1 MVVVQFDA
9 GEVVEV
15 AAAEVVAEDIASMGA
30 EQLQDLLGRYTEDD
44 FDGCRET
51 IQAYESAGVVEPSR
65 ARRPPPGPARRPAQ
79 REALPVTTCDEC
91 PSPAAFTITA
101 AYSRDPGAIHPLFA
115 TYPAPMARTC
125 ADHLAARMER
135 DQQHPGSTPAYLVRP
150 LR

>member
-65 ARRPPPGPARRPAQ
+65 AAHVARVQGWLDRYDRMQDALRAMQPAEVP
-79 REALPVTTCDEC
+79 TFSDD
-91 PSPAAFTITA
+91 
-101 AYSRDPGAIHPLFA
+101 DPF
-115 TYPAPMARTC
+115 
-125 ADHLAARMER
+125 
-135 DQQHPGSTPAYLVRP
+135 
-150 LR
+150 